1 MKEAITVESKQ
12 SKSESE
18 KYELQTI
25 LAELPNSQYLKIL
38 LAQIMRHYDPKIKY
52 IFQKQTGWQL
62 VIEQYNGLLCN
73 IKIHKD
79 YFSVITPFPDFG
91 VRYLTPMVKVMS
103 DEFKEKFEDV
113 SKNSKQIEMK
123 VTSEEEMEDV
133 IFLISLQAKKLRN
146 SLV

>member
-1 MKEAITVESKQ
+1 MESKQ

-113 SKNSKQIEMK
+113 S
-123 VTSEEEMEDV
+123 
-133 IFLISLQAKKLRN
+133 
-146 SLV
+146 